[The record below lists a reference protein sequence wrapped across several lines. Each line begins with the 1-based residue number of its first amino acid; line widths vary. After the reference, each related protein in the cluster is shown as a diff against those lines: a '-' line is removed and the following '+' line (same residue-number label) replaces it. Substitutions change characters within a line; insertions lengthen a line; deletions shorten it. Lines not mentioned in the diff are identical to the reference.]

1 MRIIPMFHT
10 LVVLMVV
17 LTFSTS
23 FATLAQQNPV
33 LTEVSKTAAQNANA
47 VAEAKAAAERDAS
60 KDTNEPAWF
69 CIGGPTLL
77 FGFLYGF
84 MGGHMILNASEY
96 TGGLVIDFEEYQ
108 ARVCGVGSL
117 ALGASCIGIVGRGI
131 FAETPPPTNS
141 SFLRRRIMP
150 GIAPPPDRLIGKSP
164 EYVESYLNA
173 YKRKVRTLRGV
184 STVTGSGAVC
194 LSIFG
199 LAVANID

>member
-1 MRIIPMFHT
+1 MFHT

-33 LTEVSKTAAQNANA
+33 LTEVSKTAAQNANT
-47 VAEAKAAAERDAS
+47 VALEAKAAAERDAS
-60 KDTNEPAWF
+60 KDTNEPLWF

-77 FGFLYGF
+77 FGFLYGV

-96 TGGLVIDFEEYQ
+96 TGGWVIDFEEYQ

-131 FAETPPPTNS
+131 FAETPPP
-141 SFLRRRIMP
+141 
-150 GIAPPPDRLIGKSP
+150 PDRLIGKSP

-173 YKRKVRTLRGV
+173 YKRKVRTLRGI
-184 STVTGSGAVC
+184 STVAGSGAAC
-194 LSIFG
+194 LPIFG
-199 LAVANID
+199 LAVADAADIN

>member
-1 MRIIPMFHT
+1 MFHT

-17 LTFSTS
+17 LIFSTS

-33 LTEVSKTAAQNANA
+33 LTEVSKTAAQNANT
-47 VAEAKAAAERDAS
+47 VALEAKTAAERDAS

-77 FGFLYGF
+77 FGFGYGF

-96 TGGLVIDFEEYQ
+96 TGGWVFDFEEHE
-108 ARVCGVGSL
+108 ARVFGVGLL
-117 ALGASCIGIVGRGI
+117 ALGASCIGIVGGGI
-131 FAETPPPTNS
+131 FAETPPPPNS

-150 GIAPPPDRLIGKSP
+150 GITPPPDRLIGKSP
-164 EYVESYLNA
+164 EYVEFYLNA
-173 YKRKVRTLRGV
+173 YKRKVRTLRGI
-184 STVTGSGAVC
+184 STVAGSGAVC

>member
-1 MRIIPMFHT
+1 MFHT

-23 FATLAQQNPV
+23 FATLSQQNPV
-33 LTEVSKTAAQNANA
+33 LTEVSKTAAQNANT
-47 VAEAKAAAERDAS
+47 VALEAKAAAERDAS
-60 KDTNEPAWF
+60 KDTNEPLWF
-69 CIGGPTLL
+69 CIGGTLP
-77 FGFLYGF
+77 FAFLYAF

-96 TGGLVIDFEEYQ
+96 TGGWVIDFEEHQ
-108 ARVCGVGSL
+108 ARVCGVGFL

-131 FAETPPPTNS
+131 FAETPPPANS

-173 YKRKVRTLRGV
+173 YKRKVRTLRGI
-184 STVTGSGAVC
+184 STVAGSGAVC

-199 LAVANID
+199 LAVADID